1 MPVSVRYFLFPE
13 ESDPL
18 RLAQRL
24 VDGLIQG
31 NDEMPQYADTKQR
44 VTGVVIQNE
53 DGKPTNIDRT
63 YGTIWTFDEDG
74 AIREDLQ
81 EAMSEA
87 MSLSEASSTSEK
99 VVSLRPQLK
108 RKRFDEKYRWEP
120 SSADMRLGP
129 EFPFPSNPAAFYR
142 GFRGATEKC
151 RIIFPDEPS

>member
-1 MPVSVRYFLFPE
+1 MGPTPKIGQRLAEESEPSMPVSVRYFLFPE

-31 NDEMPQYADTKQR
+31 NDEMPQYADTK
-44 VTGVVIQNE
+44 
-53 DGKPTNIDRT
+53 
-63 YGTIWTFDEDG
+63 TFDEDG